1 MKKLLVITVR
11 YLCGAILF
19 TGSVQ
24 ALGNEPLALDATPST
39 ATLNE
44 IEDQDKYLPAG
55 VGNSSKEEQETQTVR
70 RTQNQQPTACVKEK
84 KDQKIKDLISPTVEN
99 ANSSVSLAKAAANRG
114 AIFFTSHPGAFHNPV
129 LIGDTVKLED
139 GSFWA
144 ISPDD
149 SYKTLNW
156 LATDAIVITKNSSW
170 FSSYNFRL
178 SNQNTG
184 IAVEANLQLFL
195 TPYYHSIYNHRIV
208 SIDDVLEM
216 IWLEDGSVWSIASA
230 DYSRKWQIAD
240 TIIIGIN
247 DGRLAKNNPNILIN
261 ANLLQ
266 TARANC
272 IGY

>member
-1 MKKLLVITVR
+1 MKKLLLTTVR
-11 YLCGAILF
+11 YIFGALF
-19 TGSVQ
+19 FAASVQ
-24 ALGNEPLALDATPST
+24 ALGNQPQVLVATELT
-39 ATLNE
+39 TILNE
-44 IEDQDKYLPAG
+44 SEDQDKYLPAG
-55 VGNSSKEEQETQTVR
+55 VGNSSSDQREDQAIRRSSCQEAI
-70 RTQNQQPTACVKEK
+70 ACVKEEK
-84 KDQKIKDLISPTVEN
+84 NKKIKELLSPATDNVD
-99 ANSSVSLAKAAANRG
+99 SPITLAKAAANRG
-114 AIFFTSHPGAFHNPV
+114 LVFFTSHPGAFHSPV

-139 GSFWA
+139 GSIWS

-156 LATDAIVITKNSSW
+156 LATDAIVITKNSGW
-170 FSSYNFRL
+170 FTSYKFRL

-230 DYSRKWQIAD
+230 DYSTQWQILD

-247 DGRLAKNNPNILIN
+247 DGRLSKNNPNILIN

-266 TARANC
+266 TARARC
-272 IGY
+272 IGL